1 MRRFVSRK
9 AENRKK
15 IKLADFSSPFQPV
28 EVLVYAAALDSGP
41 DTAADTDDAESGP
54 TAVVNRRRAAA
65 ASRFSA
71 CLQTFLF
78 LFGLS
83 AIVVGFI
90 GAHRIVSHV
99 RRYNL

>member
-1 MRRFVSRK
+1 MASST
-9 AENRKK
+9 
-15 IKLADFSSPFQPV
+15 DFSTPFQPV

-41 DTAADTDDAESGP
+41 DTATDTDDAESGP
-54 TAVVNRRRAAA
+54 AAVVNRRRAAA

-99 RRYNL
+99 RR

>member
-1 MRRFVSRK
+1 M
-9 AENRKK
+9 
-15 IKLADFSSPFQPV
+15 

-90 GAHRIVSHV
+90 GVLRGCKRRLGAVPITGHESIV
-99 RRYNL
+99 